1 MRIHI
6 EPFESSVCPRP
17 TRVFCSRS
25 CAVPCPGEEDRDKVG
40 LPTHFSPA
48 LLASRELQGSIPHS
62 LREELRN
69 RKRNQTA
76 FTMVEIALSIAVV
89 AFGMVAILGI
99 LPTGYQVQK
108 DNREDTIINQD
119 GNYLLEAIGSGSQGL
134 TELSNYVESIT
145 LIRNNNPPLTFS
157 NLLGRQIIGL
167 LSTPKYSRNLNGI
180 VTNIVTVTARVRAI
194 SGSAG
199 EKGFGAPPDIAF
211 RYLLTSEVV
220 PLESHVRGSTNF
232 ADQRQYAA
240 LQANLHEIRLTF
252 RWPVLPNG
260 TNTGNGRRSFSS
272 LVAGR
277 HVQDQSGYFFQP
289 YSYR

>member
-1 MRIHI
+1 MRIHLKTRANVSGNSPHKPLPRIREVLDI
-6 EPFESSVCPRP
+6 EP
-17 TRVFCSRS
+17 
-25 CAVPCPGEEDRDKVG
+25 PCM
-40 LPTHFSPA
+40 S
-48 LLASRELQGSIPHS
+48 ASRRQA
-62 LREELRN
+62 
-69 RKRNQTA
+69 A

-89 AFGMVAILGI
+89 AFGLVAILGI
-99 LPTGYQVQK
+99 LPTGHQVQK

-145 LIRNNNPPLTFS
+145 LKRNNSSTAVTYS

-194 SGSAG
+194 SGSAV

-211 RYLLTSEVV
+211 RYLLTSEVIPV
-220 PLESHVRGSTNF
+220 ESHFPGSTNS
-232 ADQRQYAA
+232 ADRFQHAA
-240 LQANLHEIRLTF
+240 MQANLHEIRLTF

-260 TNTGNGRRSFSS
+260 TNTGSGRRSFSA

-277 HVQDQSGYFFQP
+277 QSRDQSGYFFQP